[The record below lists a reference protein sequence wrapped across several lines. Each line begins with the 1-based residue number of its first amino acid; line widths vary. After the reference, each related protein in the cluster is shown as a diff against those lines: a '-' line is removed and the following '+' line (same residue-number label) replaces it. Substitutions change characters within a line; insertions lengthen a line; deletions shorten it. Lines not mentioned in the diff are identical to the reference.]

1 MYPCAFLQTLKAA
14 VIRRAKATPKATT
27 IGGVGNMSQ
36 QELSPAAMQWC
47 MTKTLGLEK
56 MFENF
61 VGTGNL
67 PSKSGLGLMQ
77 NKGLSIM
84 AENINRFLYRFRLT
98 ASNSSATTLSVTTV
112 TFLS

>member
-1 MYPCAFLQTLKAA
+1 MTLCFTLNDVTQTNLLQTLNAA
-14 VIRRAKATPKATT
+14 VIRRAKATPKVTSVGVV
-27 IGGVGNMSQ
+27 GGLTQ

-47 MTKTLGLEK
+47 LTKTMGLEK

-84 AENINRFLYRFRLT
+84 AENINRL
-98 ASNSSATTLSVTTV
+98 
-112 TFLS
+112 

>member
-1 MYPCAFLQTLKAA
+1 MTLCFTLNDVTPTNLLQTLKAA
-14 VIRRAKATPKATT
+14 VIRRAKATPKVTSV
-27 IGGVGNMSQ
+27 GGMTQ

-47 MTKTLGLEK
+47 LTKTMGLEK

-84 AENINRFLYRFRLT
+84 AENINRL
-98 ASNSSATTLSVTTV
+98 
-112 TFLS
+112 